1 VSAPLLQV
9 MDLTVEYSQSGRR
22 PPFRAV
28 DGVSFE
34 LAAGETLGL
43 VGESGSGKSTVGK
56 ALLHLTPVHSGRIAF
71 EGRDITY
78 LSGKDRRG
86 LSSAMQ
92 VVFQDPYSSFN
103 PSRTIG
109 DSLREMLRP
118 QGIRGRGVTQERAV
132 GLMERVG
139 LDASALDRYPG
150 AFSGGQRQRIAI
162 ARALM
167 VDPKLLICDE
177 AVSALDLSVQA
188 QVINLLSE
196 LQQERG
202 ISLLFISH
210 DLAVV
215 NHVSQR
221 VMVLYKGRV
230 METGDTNTVYSR
242 PQNPYTRVLLDAVPV
257 PDPVLQRQR
266 RASLLRSRETTF
278 RPTGCPFANRCAFAT
293 EICESDVPVLEPVPG
308 GSMVACH
315 HWQRVSETLDPAS
328 APTGRAALP
337 ETRARRTGIV
347 R

>member
-1 VSAPLLQV
+1 MLQV
-9 MDLTVEYSQSGRR
+9 TDLTVEYVQGARR

-28 DGVSFE
+28 DGVDFE

-43 VGESGSGKSTVGK
+43 VGESGSGKSTVAK
-56 ALLHLTPVHSGRIAF
+56 ALLRLVPTHRGRITF
-71 EGRDITY
+71 EGRDLTH
-78 LSGKDRRG
+78 LTGKDRRG
-86 LSSAMQ
+86 LSSAIQ

-103 PSRTIG
+103 PARTIG

-118 QGIRGRGVTQERAV
+118 QGIRDRSVAQARAA

-139 LDASALDRYPG
+139 LDASALDGYPG

-188 QVINLLSE
+188 QVINLLRE
-196 LQQERG
+196 LQQERR

-210 DLAVV
+210 DLTVV

-230 METGDTNTVYSR
+230 MEAGDTDTVYSHPR
-242 PQNPYTRVLLDAVPV
+242 HPYTRVLLDAVPM
-257 PDPVLQRQR
+257 PDPDAQR
-266 RASLLRSRETTF
+266 RRR
-278 RPTGCPFANRCAFAT
+278 ANRLL
-293 EICESDVPVLEPVPG
+293 S
-308 GSMVACH
+308 
-315 HWQRVSETLDPAS
+315 QETPS
-328 APTGRAALP
+328 AAQGADA
-337 ETRARRTGIV
+337 
-347 R
+347 